1 MFFCFQL
8 VLGNVTVL
16 HYAQFQF
23 VSADKDILDTKSMFL
38 SSKCK
43 NTANFMEVKTQIVE
57 SHFICPAL

>member
-1 MFFCFQL
+1 M
-8 VLGNVTVL
+8 L
-16 HYAQFQF
+16 HYAQFPF